1 MKKILLAEALLRRKE
16 LQEKV
21 NVLARVK
28 DEVLHEVVMTRKK
41 VSDDYDDIVAK
52 VPKIPANELTACYD
66 WHARQLRLVD
76 AAIQQANWNT
86 QIEVQD
92 SVMDDFKD

>member
-52 VPKIPANELTACYD
+52 VPKITANELTACYD